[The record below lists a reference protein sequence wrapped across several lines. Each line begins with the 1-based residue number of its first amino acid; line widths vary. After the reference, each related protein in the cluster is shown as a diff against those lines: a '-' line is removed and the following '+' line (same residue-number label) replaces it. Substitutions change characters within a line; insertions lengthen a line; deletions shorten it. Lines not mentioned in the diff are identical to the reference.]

1 MFELIKQVFIAW
13 LSFSRSLATKCVS
26 FNNKPVIIRPT
37 LIDLNSVE
45 LNYYPFMIRLQK
57 CSGSCNAADDLSTK
71 ICVPI
76 KTKDVKVKVFN
87 TTTRTNEAKTLIKHI
102 SCDCKFKF
110 DSTPC
115 NSNQKWNNKTCQYEC
130 KNDCTCKRL

>member
-1 MFELIKQVFIAW
+1 M
-13 LSFSRSLATKCVS
+13 S

-71 ICVPI
+71 ICVLI

-87 TTTRTNEAKTLIKHI
+87 TITRTNEAKTLIKHI

-115 NSNQKWNNKTCQYEC
+115 NSNQK
-130 KNDCTCKRL
+130 